1 MMRNRGLVR
10 RGGLVAVLLVLAG
23 CGTIGPIFKPGKPP
37 PVEIVIPPVGAARP
51 ATVAAM
57 PPVLPRPKPV
67 IEAPLPTSGDFVGL
81 SVKDVQGMIGKPSLL
96 REDHKVQV
104 WHYRN
109 VDCTLFLF
117 FYPKGAEGYRVDHV
131 DVADTRINPTP
142 PPGMTPSQV
151 HRQTLESCVAST
163 MMSFGSQKL

>member
-1 MMRNRGLVR
+1 MMHIRGWVR
-10 RGGLVAVLLVLAG
+10 RCGLFAGLLALAG
-23 CGTIGPIFKPGKPP
+23 CGTIGPVFKPGKPP
-37 PVEIVIPPVGAARP
+37 PVEIVIPPAAPARP
-51 ATVAAM
+51 ARVAKL

-67 IEAPLPTSGDFVGL
+67 IEAPLPMSGDFVGL
-81 SVKDVQGMIGKPSLL
+81 SVEEVQGMIGKPTLL

-131 DVADTRINPTP
+131 DVADTRANPAP
-142 PPGMTPSQV
+142 PPGMTPSQAR
-151 HRQTLESCVAST
+151 RQTLESCVAST